1 MIRPVPDTS
10 GRAPH
15 DDLWHS
21 VSRMSS
27 APDPVTGASTAIAPP
42 AETAYGVR
50 HWSGW
55 ILGPAALGLTLVL
68 PAPAGLSAQGWH
80 TAGAAALMALLW
92 ITEALPIPVT
102 ALLPL
107 LLFPALGLG
116 DVREAAAPFANP
128 IIYLFFGGFVI
139 ALAMQRWH
147 LHRRL
152 AISLIAAMGT
162 RPRRIVLGFLVSSAI
177 ISMWVS
183 NTATAMMILPIATS
197 VLTLLPREADAR
209 RALHGFDTALMLSV
223 AYGAT
228 TGGMATLIGTP
239 PNALLAAYVNE
250 TYGIELGF
258 GRWMLLGVPVML
270 VTLPIVYLV
279 LTRVSFRLG
288 EADVPGMAD
297 LIARERARMGRI
309 SRPEILVGI
318 VFTLTA
324 LAWVFQPL
332 IARVAPLVSDTTI
345 AIAGAVALF
354 LIPVDARRGRFLM
367 DWASTRT
374 LPWEVLL
381 LFGGG
386 LSLASQIERHGL
398 SRYLGTL
405 ADGLGAVPDL
415 AVLGLV
421 TFTILMLTE
430 LTSNTATAATFL
442 PIVAATA
449 VGLGQNPL
457 LFLIPAALASNC
469 AFMLP
474 VGTPPNAIVFGSG
487 AVTLPQMARAG
498 FILNV
503 ALVPVIVGLVLLL
516 GPWVFDVRLDAIPA
530 WVR

>member
-1 MIRPVPDTS
+1 
-10 GRAPH
+10 
-15 DDLWHS
+15 
-21 VSRMSS
+21 MSS
-27 APDPVTGASTAIAPP
+27 APDPVTGVAATADEPVD
-42 AETAYGVR
+42 TSYGLR
-50 HWSGW
+50 QWSGW
-55 ILGPAALGLTLVL
+55 LLGPAALAATLVL
-68 PAPAGLSAQGWH
+68 PAPQGLSLEGWR
-80 TAGAAALMALLW
+80 TAGAAALMAVLW
-92 ITEALPIPVT
+92 ITESLPIPVT

-116 DVREAAAPFANP
+116 DVREAAAPYANP
-128 IIYLFFGGFVI
+128 IIYLFLGGFVI

-152 AISLIAAMGT
+152 AIALIGAMGT
-162 RPRRIVLGFLVSSAI
+162 RPRRIVLGFLLSSAL

-183 NTATAMMILPIATS
+183 NTATAMMILPIASS
-197 VLTLLPREADAR
+197 VLLLLPREAGAR
-209 RALHGFDTALMLSV
+209 ASLRGFDTALMLSV

-239 PNALLAAYVNE
+239 PNALLAAYASS
-250 TYGIELGF
+250 TYQLELGF

-270 VTLPIVYLV
+270 AALPIVHLV
-279 LTRVSFRLG
+279 LTRVAFRLG
-288 EADVPGMAD
+288 DVEVPGMAT
-297 LIARERARMGRI
+297 LIARERAGLGPL
-309 SRPEILVGI
+309 SRAELSVAV
-318 VFTLTA
+318 VFSATA

-345 AIAGAVALF
+345 AIAGAVAMF
-354 LIPVDARRGRFLM
+354 LVPVDARRGRFLM

-386 LSLASQIERHGL
+386 LSLAGQIERHGV
-398 SRYLGTL
+398 SRYLGGL
-405 ADGLGAVPDL
+405 ADGLGGVPDL
-415 AVLGLV
+415 AILCLV
-421 TFTILMLTE
+421 TFLILMLTE

-449 VGLGQNPL
+449 VSLGQNPL

-498 FILNV
+498 FLLNV
-503 ALVPVIVGLVLLL
+503 VLVPVIVGLVLLL
-516 GPWVFDVRLDAIPA
+516 GPWVFGIELDVVPA